1 MQKLEENYATGL
13 GKNILG
19 KLNGPEVRI
28 SLVHSSNNKKAYA
41 VGVL

>member
-1 MQKLEENYATGL
+1 MQKSEENYATGL

-28 SLVHSSNNKKAYA
+28 SLVHSTNNRNAYA
-41 VGVL
+41 AGEL